1 MPKVSVIIP
10 VYKVEEYLPACL
22 ESVANQTFQDFE
34 LILVDDGSPDT
45 CGAMC
50 DAYAAEH
57 ANAKVLHQ
65 QNMGLSE
72 ARNQGVKIATG
83 EYVTFIDSD
92 DYVTP
97 DYIEYLVYLCEKYNT
112 DVSVARRVILWDGED
127 VTLSNQENAD
137 YRFSVLDALTRIGY
151 GEIDIYAWGKL
162 YKRHLVEKY
171 PYPIGQLY
179 EDTATTYKL
188 VGDANAVA
196 YGTRMIYYWRQRQG
210 SITHAV
216 ITERHYY
223 GITAAKEQ
231 LAYMQRNYP
240 EAVPAAKVRCVMKIL
255 DLSYRLVMGKMDRA
269 LFKRIRNDV
278 KPFLGSVLRDRR
290 AGLSIKIRATA
301 LVCGYLPYRLLS
313 GVYTAARGFSNARRK

>member
-10 VYKVEEYLPACL
+10 VYKVEEYLPSCL
-22 ESVANQTFQDFE
+22 KSVANQTFQDFE

-57 ANAKVLHQ
+57 ANTKVLHQ

-97 DYIEYLVYLCEKYNT
+97 DYIEYLLYLCEKHET
-112 DVSVARRVILWDGED
+112 DVSVARKVIFWDGEEPD
-127 VTLSNQENAD
+127 IPHGENTD
-137 YRFSVLDALTRIGY
+137 SRFSVTEALSRICY
-151 GEIDIYAWGKL
+151 AKMDICAWGKL

-179 EDTATTYKL
+179 EDTATTFKL

-196 YGTRMIYYWRQRQG
+196 YGTRAIYCWRQRQG

-231 LAYMQRNYP
+231 LAYMERNYP
-240 EAVPAAKVRCVMKIL
+240 EVIPAAKARCVMKIL
-255 DLSYRLVMGKMDRA
+255 DLSYRLVMGKMDRE
-269 LFKRIRNDV
+269 LFGRIRNDV
-278 KPFLGSVLRDRR
+278 KPLLGSVLKDRR
-290 AGLSIKIRATA
+290 AGMSLKVRATA
-301 LVCGYLPYRLLS
+301 LACGYLPYCLLS
-313 GVYTAARGFSNARRK
+313 RIYTVLKGTGNTHRK